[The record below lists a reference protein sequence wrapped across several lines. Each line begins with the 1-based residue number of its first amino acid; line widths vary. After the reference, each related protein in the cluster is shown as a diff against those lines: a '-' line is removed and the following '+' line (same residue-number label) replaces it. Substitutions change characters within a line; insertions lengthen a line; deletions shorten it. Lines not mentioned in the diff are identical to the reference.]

1 MIKKYHLLAILLM
14 LTVALTM
21 SFAAMPAYAADG
33 TAIKTADDLKAMEN
47 NPSGSY
53 YLAND
58 IEVPANLSLFT
69 DSRTPFT
76 GTLDGNGHSI
86 KGYSYTAASD
96 DLMHAALFCRTKNA
110 SFKNLNMT
118 DVHISVKS
126 GGNFAA
132 LAAYGQGTTFENITV
147 SGKLSAS
154 GMINTLGAI
163 VGSLNDGSI
172 TNCTNKAD
180 ITVTGAAGAAAAGVA
195 GTASANTTVKNCTN
209 SGAISIRGPI
219 DGGRS
224 YRAAGV
230 TNAAGKVIS
239 CKNTGA
245 VSVTTNGS
253 AEGVASLSAAGV
265 VGTCSKQLSSSSNT
279 GKITMNS
286 TVEVSRSI
294 LMGGVAANAENA
306 KITKSWNKG
315 AVTFSGVAEYGA
327 VVGGLGAIT
336 SNVSQSWN
344 KGAVSAKAS
353 KNELDVVAGG
363 LAGTAVDMR
372 NSYNTGSVT
381 LSGGGYAGGLA
392 GNAGV
397 FDHRIT
403 SNYSTGT
410 VKASNGAKKGLL
422 IGIYSAGD
430 DKASNKIYNNY
441 YTKSGKAYGFGSV
454 AKKSWAAK
462 AQKVASIKAASC
474 PKLSSKYWTYSSKYG
489 RMILKNNKE
498 K

>member
-1 MIKKYHLLAILLM
+1 M
-14 LTVALTM
+14 
-21 SFAAMPAYAADG
+21 
-33 TAIKTADDLKAMEN
+33 
-47 NPSGSY
+47 
-53 YLAND
+53 
-58 IEVPANLSLFT
+58 
-69 DSRTPFT
+69 
-76 GTLDGNGHSI
+76 
-86 KGYSYTAASD
+86 
-96 DLMHAALFCRTKNA
+96 
-110 SFKNLNMT
+110 
-118 DVHISVKS
+118 
-126 GGNFAA
+126 
-132 LAAYGQGTTFENITV
+132 
-147 SGKLSAS
+147 
-154 GMINTLGAI
+154 
-163 VGSLNDGSI
+163 
-172 TNCTNKAD
+172 
-180 ITVTGAAGAAAAGVA
+180 
-195 GTASANTTVKNCTN
+195 
-209 SGAISIRGPI
+209 
-219 DGGRS
+219 
-224 YRAAGV
+224 

-245 VSVTTNGS
+245 VSVTTSGS
-253 AEGVASLSAAGV
+253 AEGAVSLSAAGV
-265 VGTCSKQLSSSSNT
+265 VGTSSKQITSCTNT
-279 GKITMNS
+279 GKITMKS

-294 LMGGVAANAENA
+294 LMGGVTANAENA

-353 KNELDVVAGG
+353 KNELDVVTGG

-381 LSGGGYAGGLA
+381 LSGGGYVGGLA
-392 GNAGV
+392 GNAGG

-410 VKASNGAKKGLL
+410 VKASNGAKKGQL
-422 IGIYSAGD
+422 IGIYSEGD

-462 AQKVASIKAASC
+462 SQKVASIKAGNC

>member
-1 MIKKYHLLAILLM
+1 MRKSRILTLFLVLA
-14 LTVALTM
+14 VVFTM
-21 SFAAMPAYAADG
+21 SFAAVPAYAASG
-33 TAIKTADDLKAMEN
+33 TAITSADDLKAMEN

-110 SFKNLNMT
+110 SFKDLNMT

-154 GMINTLGAI
+154 GIVNSLGGI
-163 VGSLNDGSI
+163 VGSLDDGSI

-195 GTASANTTVKNCTN
+195 GTASATTVKNCTN
-209 SGAISIRGPI
+209 SGAISISGPI

-245 VSVTTNGS
+245 VSVTTRGS
-253 AEGVASLSAAGV
+253 VEGAVSLSAAGV
-265 VGTCSKQLSSSSNT
+265 VGTSTEQITSCANT
-279 GKITMNS
+279 GKITMKS

-315 AVTFSGVAEYGA
+315 AVTFNGVAEYGA

-336 SNVSQSWN
+336 SNISQSWN

-353 KNELDVVAGG
+353 KNELDVVTGG

-381 LSGGGYAGGLA
+381 LSGGGYVGGLA
-392 GNAGV
+392 GNAGG

-403 SNYSTGT
+403 NNYSTGT
-410 VKASNGAKKGLL
+410 VKGSKGATKGQL
-422 IGIYSAGD
+422 IGIYSEGD
-430 DKASNKIYNNY
+430 DKANNKIYNNY

-462 AQKVASIKAASC
+462 SQKVASIKAGNC

>member
-1 MIKKYHLLAILLM
+1 MRKSRI
-14 LTVALTM
+14 LTVFLALAVVFTM
-21 SFAAMPAYAADG
+21 SFAAVPAYAASG
-33 TAIKTADDLKAMEN
+33 IAITSVDDLKAMEN
-47 NPSGSY
+47 NPGGSY

-76 GTLDGNGHSI
+76 GTFDGNGHAI
-86 KGYSYTAASD
+86 KNYTYSTTTE
-96 DLMHAALFCRTKNA
+96 DLMHAGLFCRTKNA
-110 SFKNLNMT
+110 SFKNLTMT
-118 DVHISVKS
+118 NVNISVKS

-132 LAAYGQGTTFENITV
+132 LAAYGQGTTFENITL

-154 GMINTLGAI
+154 GIVNSLGGI
-163 VGSLNDGSI
+163 VGSLSGGSL
-172 TNCTNKAD
+172 TKCTNKAD
-180 ITVTGAAGAAAAGVA
+180 VTITGAADAAAAGVA
-195 GTASANTTVKNCTN
+195 GTASANTTVKNCSN
-209 SGAISIRGPI
+209 SGAISISGPI

-224 YRAAGV
+224 YRAAGISNV
-230 TNAAGKVIS
+230 AGTVIS
-239 CKNTGA
+239 CT
-245 VSVTTNGS
+245 
-253 AEGVASLSAAGV
+253 
-265 VGTCSKQLSSSSNT
+265 NT

-294 LMGGVAANAENA
+294 LMGGIAANAENA

-315 AVTFSGVAEYGA
+315 AVTFNGVAEYGA
-327 VVGGLGAIT
+327 VVGGLGVIT
-336 SNVSQSWN
+336 SNISQSWN

-381 LSGGGYAGGLA
+381 LSGGGYVGGLA
-392 GNAGV
+392 GNAGL

-403 SNYSTGT
+403 NNYSTGT
-410 VKASNGAKKGLL
+410 VKASNGAKKGQL

-462 AQKVASIKAASC
+462 SQKVASIKAGNC

>member
-1 MIKKYHLLAILLM
+1 MRKSRI
-14 LTVALTM
+14 LTVFLALAVVFTM
-21 SFAAMPAYAADG
+21 SFATVPAYAASG
-33 TAIKTADDLKAMEN
+33 TAITSADDLKAMEN

-154 GMINTLGAI
+154 GIVNSLGAI

-180 ITVTGAAGAAAAGVA
+180 ITVTGAAGAAVAGVA
-195 GTASANTTVKNCTN
+195 GTASAATVKNCTN
-209 SGAISIRGPI
+209 SGAISISGPI

-230 TNAAGKVIS
+230 TNIAGKVIS

-245 VSVTTNGS
+245 VSVTTSGS
-253 AEGVASLSAAGV
+253 AEGAVSLSAAGV
-265 VGTCSKQLSSSSNT
+265 VGTSSKQITSCTNT
-279 GKITMNS
+279 GKITMKS

-381 LSGGGYAGGLA
+381 LSGGGYVGGLA
-392 GNAGV
+392 GNAGG

-403 SNYSTGT
+403 NNYSTGT
-410 VKASNGAKKGLL
+410 VKGSKGATKGQL
-422 IGIYSAGD
+422 IGIYSEGD
-430 DKASNKIYNNY
+430 DKANNKIYNNY

-462 AQKVASIKAASC
+462 SQKVASIKAGNC

-489 RMILKNNKE
+489 RMVLKNNKE

>member
-1 MIKKYHLLAILLM
+1 MRKSRILTLFLALA
-14 LTVALTM
+14 VVFTM
-21 SFAAMPAYAADG
+21 SFAAVPAYAASG
-33 TAIKTADDLKAMEN
+33 TAITSADDLKAMEN

-154 GMINTLGAI
+154 GIVNSLGGI
-163 VGSLNDGSI
+163 VGSLDDGSI

-195 GTASANTTVKNCTN
+195 GTASAATVKNCTN
-209 SGAISIRGPI
+209 SGAISISGPI

-230 TNAAGKVIS
+230 TNTAGKVIS

-245 VSVTTNGS
+245 VSVTTRGS
-253 AEGVASLSAAGV
+253 VEGAVSLSAAGV
-265 VGTCSKQLSSSSNT
+265 VGTSTEQITSCANT
-279 GKITMNS
+279 GKITMKS

-315 AVTFSGVAEYGA
+315 AVTFNGVAEYGA
-327 VVGGLGAIT
+327 VVGGLSAIT

-353 KNELDVVAGG
+353 KNELDVVTGG

-381 LSGGGYAGGLA
+381 LSGGGYVGGLA
-392 GNAGV
+392 GNAGG

-403 SNYSTGT
+403 NNYSTGT
-410 VKASNGAKKGLL
+410 VKGSKGATKGQL
-422 IGIYSAGD
+422 IGIYSEGD

-462 AQKVASIKAASC
+462 SQKVASIKAGNC

>member
-1 MIKKYHLLAILLM
+1 MRKSRILTLFLALA
-14 LTVALTM
+14 VVFTM
-21 SFAAMPAYAADG
+21 SFAAVPAYAVSG
-33 TAIKTADDLKAMEN
+33 TAITSADDLKAMES

-154 GMINTLGAI
+154 GIINTLGAI

-195 GTASANTTVKNCTN
+195 GTASAATVKNCTN
-209 SGAISIRGPI
+209 SGAISISGPI

-230 TNAAGKVIS
+230 TNIAGKVIS

-245 VSVTTNGS
+245 VSVTTSGS
-253 AEGVASLSAAGV
+253 AEGAVSLSAAGV
-265 VGTCSKQLSSSSNT
+265 VGTSSKQITSCTNT
-279 GKITMNS
+279 GKITMKS

-315 AVTFSGVAEYGA
+315 AVTFNGVAEYGA

-336 SNVSQSWN
+336 SNISQSWN

-372 NSYNTGSVT
+372 NSYNTDSVT
-381 LSGGGYAGGLA
+381 LSGGGYVGGLA
-392 GNAGV
+392 GNAGL

-403 SNYSTGT
+403 NNYSTGT
-410 VKASNGAKKGLL
+410 VKASNGAKKGQL

-462 AQKVASIKAASC
+462 SQKVASIKAGNC

>member
-1 MIKKYHLLAILLM
+1 MK
-14 LTVALTM
+14 
-21 SFAAMPAYAADG
+21 
-33 TAIKTADDLKAMEN
+33 
-47 NPSGSY
+47 
-53 YLAND
+53 
-58 IEVPANLSLFT
+58 
-69 DSRTPFT
+69 
-76 GTLDGNGHSI
+76 
-86 KGYSYTAASD
+86 
-96 DLMHAALFCRTKNA
+96 
-110 SFKNLNMT
+110 
-118 DVHISVKS
+118 
-126 GGNFAA
+126 
-132 LAAYGQGTTFENITV
+132 
-147 SGKLSAS
+147 
-154 GMINTLGAI
+154 
-163 VGSLNDGSI
+163 
-172 TNCTNKAD
+172 
-180 ITVTGAAGAAAAGVA
+180 
-195 GTASANTTVKNCTN
+195 
-209 SGAISIRGPI
+209 
-219 DGGRS
+219 
-224 YRAAGV
+224 
-230 TNAAGKVIS
+230 
-239 CKNTGA
+239 
-245 VSVTTNGS
+245 
-253 AEGVASLSAAGV
+253 
-265 VGTCSKQLSSSSNT
+265 
-279 GKITMNS
+279 S

-353 KNELDVVAGG
+353 KNELDVVTGG

-381 LSGGGYAGGLA
+381 LSGGGYVGGLA
-392 GNAGV
+392 GNAGG

-403 SNYSTGT
+403 NNYSTGT
-410 VKASNGAKKGLL
+410 VKGSKGATKGQL
-422 IGIYSAGD
+422 IGIYSEGD

-462 AQKVASIKAASC
+462 AQKVASIKAGNC

>member
-1 MIKKYHLLAILLM
+1 
-14 LTVALTM
+14 
-21 SFAAMPAYAADG
+21 
-33 TAIKTADDLKAMEN
+33 
-47 NPSGSY
+47 
-53 YLAND
+53 
-58 IEVPANLSLFT
+58 
-69 DSRTPFT
+69 
-76 GTLDGNGHSI
+76 
-86 KGYSYTAASD
+86 
-96 DLMHAALFCRTKNA
+96 MHAGLFCRTKNA
-110 SFKNLNMT
+110 SFKNLTMT
-118 DVHISVKS
+118 NVNISVKS

-154 GMINTLGAI
+154 GIVNSLGGI
-163 VGSLNDGSI
+163 VGSLNGGSL
-172 TNCTNKAD
+172 TKCTNKAD
-180 ITVTGAAGAAAAGVA
+180 VTITDAADAAAAGVA
-195 GTASANTTVKNCTN
+195 GAASANTTVKNCTN
-209 SGAISIRGPI
+209 SGAISISGPI
-219 DGGRS
+219 DWGRS

-230 TNAAGKVIS
+230 TNVAGNLIS

-245 VSVTTNGS
+245 VSVTTRGS
-253 AEGVASLSAAGV
+253 VEGAVSLSAAGV
-265 VGTCSKQLSSSSNT
+265 VGTSTEQITSCANT
-279 GKITMNS
+279 GKITMKS

-315 AVTFSGVAEYGA
+315 AVTFNGVAEYGA
-327 VVGGLGAIT
+327 VVGGLSAIT

-353 KNELDVVAGG
+353 KNELDVVTGG

-381 LSGGGYAGGLA
+381 LSGGGYVGGLA
-392 GNAGV
+392 GNAGG

-403 SNYSTGT
+403 NNYSTGT
-410 VKASNGAKKGLL
+410 VKGSKGATKGQL
-422 IGIYSAGD
+422 IGIYSEGD

-462 AQKVASIKAASC
+462 SQKVASIKAGNC

>member
-1 MIKKYHLLAILLM
+1 MRKNRI
-14 LTVALTM
+14 LTVFLTIAVIFTM
-21 SFAAMPAYAADG
+21 SFAALPAYAASG
-33 TAIKTADDLKAMEN
+33 TAITNADDLKAMEN

-58 IEVPANLSLFT
+58 IEVPANLSLFA
-69 DSRTPFT
+69 DYDRPFT

-154 GMINTLGAI
+154 GIINTLGAI

-195 GTASANTTVKNCTN
+195 GTASAATVKNCTN
-209 SGAISIRGPI
+209 SGAISISGPI

-230 TNAAGKVIS
+230 TNTAGKVIS

-245 VSVTTNGS
+245 VSVTTSGS
-253 AEGVASLSAAGV
+253 AEGAVSLSAAGV
-265 VGTCSKQLSSSSNT
+265 VGTSSKQITSCTNT
-279 GKITMNS
+279 GKITMKS

-315 AVTFSGVAEYGA
+315 AVTFNGVAEYGA

-336 SNVSQSWN
+336 SNISQSWN

-381 LSGGGYAGGLA
+381 LSGGGYVGGLA
-392 GNAGV
+392 GNAGL

-403 SNYSTGT
+403 NNYSTGT
-410 VKASNGAKKGLL
+410 VKASNGAKKGQL

-430 DKASNKIYNNY
+430 DEASNKIYNND

-462 AQKVASIKAASC
+462 SQKVASIKAGNC

>member
-1 MIKKYHLLAILLM
+1 MRKSRILTLFLALA
-14 LTVALTM
+14 VVFTM
-21 SFAAMPAYAADG
+21 SFAAVPAYAVSG
-33 TAIKTADDLKAMEN
+33 TAITSADDLKAMES

-118 DVHISVKS
+118 DVHIFVKS

-154 GMINTLGAI
+154 GIINTLGAI

-195 GTASANTTVKNCTN
+195 GTASAATVKNCTN
-209 SGAISIRGPI
+209 SGAISISGPI

-230 TNAAGKVIS
+230 TNTAGKVIS

-245 VSVTTNGS
+245 VSVTTSGS
-253 AEGVASLSAAGV
+253 AEGAVSLSAAGV
-265 VGTCSKQLSSSSNT
+265 VGTSSKQITSCTNT
-279 GKITMNS
+279 GKITMKS

-315 AVTFSGVAEYGA
+315 AVTFNGVAEYGA

-381 LSGGGYAGGLA
+381 LSGGGYVGGLA
-392 GNAGV
+392 GNAGG

-403 SNYSTGT
+403 NNYSTGT
-410 VKASNGAKKGLL
+410 VKGSKGATKGQL
-422 IGIYSAGD
+422 IGIYSEGD
-430 DKASNKIYNNY
+430 DKANNKIYNNY

-462 AQKVASIKAASC
+462 SQKVASIKAGNC

>member
-1 MIKKYHLLAILLM
+1 MRKNRI
-14 LTVALTM
+14 LTVFLTIAVIFTM
-21 SFAAMPAYAADG
+21 SFAALPAYAASG
-33 TAIKTADDLKAMEN
+33 TAITSVDDLKAVEN
-47 NPSGSY
+47 NPGGSY

-58 IEVPANLSLFT
+58 IEVPEGLSLFT

-76 GTLDGNGHSI
+76 GTFDGNGYAI
-86 KGYSYTAASD
+86 KNYTYSTTTE
-96 DLMHAALFCRTKNA
+96 DLMHAGLFCRTKNA
-110 SFKNLNMT
+110 SFKNLSMT
-118 DVHISVKS
+118 NVNISVKS

-154 GMINTLGAI
+154 GIVNSLGGI
-163 VGSLNDGSI
+163 VGSLNGGSL
-172 TNCTNKAD
+172 TKCTNKAD
-180 ITVTGAAGAAAAGVA
+180 VTITDAAGATAAGVA
-195 GTASANTTVKNCTN
+195 GAASGNTTVKNCTN
-209 SGAISIRGPI
+209 SGAISISDPI

-230 TNAAGKVIS
+230 TNVAGNLIS

-245 VSVTTNGS
+245 VSVTTRGS
-253 AEGVASLSAAGV
+253 VEGAVSLSAAGV
-265 VGTCSKQLSSSSNT
+265 VGTSTEQITSCANT
-279 GKITMNS
+279 GKITMKS

-315 AVTFSGVAEYGA
+315 AVTFNGVAEYGA
-327 VVGGLGAIT
+327 VVGGLSAIT

-353 KNELDVVAGG
+353 KNELDVVTGG

-372 NSYNTGSVT
+372 NSYNTGAVT
-381 LSGGGYAGGLA
+381 LSGGGYVGGLA
-392 GNAGV
+392 GNAGG

-410 VKASNGAKKGLL
+410 VKASNGAKKGQL
-422 IGIYSAGD
+422 IGIYSEGD

-462 AQKVASIKAASC
+462 SQKVASIKAGNC

>member
-1 MIKKYHLLAILLM
+1 MRKSRI
-14 LTVALTM
+14 LTVFLALTVIFTM
-21 SFAAMPAYAADG
+21 SFAAIPVYAASG
-33 TAIKTADDLKAMEN
+33 TAITSADDLKAMEN

-69 DSRTPFT
+69 DSRNPFT
-76 GTLDGNGHSI
+76 GTFDGNGHMI
-86 KGYSYTAASD
+86 KNYTYSTAKE
-96 DLMHAALFCRTKNA
+96 DLMHAGLFCRTKNA
-110 SFKNLNMT
+110 TFKNLTMT
-118 DVHISVKS
+118 NVNIFVKS

-132 LAAYGQGTTFENITV
+132 LAAYGQGTVFENITV
-147 SGKLSAS
+147 SGKVSAS
-154 GMINTLGAI
+154 GAINSLGGI
-163 VGSLNDGSI
+163 VGSLNGGSI
-172 TNCTNKAD
+172 TKCTNKAD
-180 ITVTGAAGAAAAGVA
+180 VTVTGSISAAAAGIA
-195 GTASANTTVKNCTN
+195 GKASAILKNCSN
-209 SGAISIRGPI
+209 SGKVSISGPI
-219 DGGRS
+219 GGGRDFH
-224 YRAAGV
+224 AAGV
-230 TNAAGKVIS
+230 TNVAGTVIS
-239 CKNTGA
+239 CKNTGD
-245 VSVTTNGS
+245 VSVKTGGS
-253 AEGVASLSAAGV
+253 TETAANLSAAGV
-265 VGTCSKQLSSSSNT
+265 VGTSNKQIASCTNT
-279 GKITMNS
+279 GRITMNS
-286 TVEVSRSI
+286 TVDVSRSI

-315 AVTFSGVAEYGA
+315 AVTFNGVAEYGA
-327 VVGGLGAIT
+327 VVGGLSAIT

-353 KNELDVVAGG
+353 KNELDVVTGG

-381 LSGGGYAGGLA
+381 LSGGGYVGGLA
-392 GNAGV
+392 GNAGG

-403 SNYSTGT
+403 NNYSTGT
-410 VKASNGAKKGLL
+410 VKGSKGATKGQL
-422 IGIYSAGD
+422 IGIYSEGD

-462 AQKVASIKAASC
+462 SQKVASITAKSC
-474 PKLSSKYWTYSSKYG
+474 PKLSSKYWTYSSKYK

>member
-1 MIKKYHLLAILLM
+1 MRKSRI
-14 LTVALTM
+14 LTVFLALAVVFTM
-21 SFAAMPAYAADG
+21 SFATVPAYAASG
-33 TAIKTADDLKAMEN
+33 TAITSADDLKAMEN

-76 GTLDGNGHSI
+76 GTLDGNGHTI
-86 KGYSYTAASD
+86 KGYTYTAASD

-110 SFKNLNMT
+110 SFKNLNLT

-154 GMINTLGAI
+154 GIINTLGAI

-195 GTASANTTVKNCTN
+195 GTAANTTVKNCTN
-209 SGAISIRGPI
+209 SGAISISGPI

-245 VSVTTNGS
+245 VSVTTRGS
-253 AEGVASLSAAGV
+253 VEGAVSLSAAGV
-265 VGTCSKQLSSSSNT
+265 VGTSSKQITSCTNT
-279 GKITMNS
+279 GKITMKS

-315 AVTFSGVAEYGA
+315 AVTFNGVAEYGA
-327 VVGGLGAIT
+327 VVGGLSAIT

-353 KNELDVVAGG
+353 KNELDVVTDG

-381 LSGGGYAGGLA
+381 LSGGGYVGGLA
-392 GNAGV
+392 GNAGG

-403 SNYSTGT
+403 NNYSTGT
-410 VKASNGAKKGLL
+410 VKGSKGATKGQL
-422 IGIYSAGD
+422 IGIYSEGD

-454 AKKSWAAK
+454 AKKSWSAK
-462 AQKVASIKAASC
+462 ASKVSSIKVANC

-489 RMILKNNKE
+489 RLILKNNKE

>member
-1 MIKKYHLLAILLM
+1 MRKSRILTLFLALA
-14 LTVALTM
+14 VVFTM
-21 SFAAMPAYAADG
+21 SFAAVPAYAVSG
-33 TAIKTADDLKAMEN
+33 TAITSADDLKAMES

-118 DVHISVKS
+118 DVRISVKS

-154 GMINTLGAI
+154 GIINTLGAI

-195 GTASANTTVKNCTN
+195 GTASAATVKNCTN
-209 SGAISIRGPI
+209 SGAISISGPI

-230 TNAAGKVIS
+230 TNTAGKVIS

-245 VSVTTNGS
+245 VSVTTSGS
-253 AEGVASLSAAGV
+253 AEGAVSLSAAGV
-265 VGTCSKQLSSSSNT
+265 VGTSSKQITSCTNT
-279 GKITMNS
+279 GKITMKS

-315 AVTFSGVAEYGA
+315 AVTFNGVAEYGA

-381 LSGGGYAGGLA
+381 LSGGGYVGGLA
-392 GNAGV
+392 GNAGG

-403 SNYSTGT
+403 NNYSTGT
-410 VKASNGAKKGLL
+410 VKGSKGATKGQL
-422 IGIYSAGD
+422 IGIYSEGD
-430 DKASNKIYNNY
+430 DKANNKIYNNY

-462 AQKVASIKAASC
+462 SQKVASIKAGNC

>member
-1 MIKKYHLLAILLM
+1 M
-14 LTVALTM
+14 
-21 SFAAMPAYAADG
+21 
-33 TAIKTADDLKAMEN
+33 
-47 NPSGSY
+47 
-53 YLAND
+53 
-58 IEVPANLSLFT
+58 
-69 DSRTPFT
+69 
-76 GTLDGNGHSI
+76 
-86 KGYSYTAASD
+86 
-96 DLMHAALFCRTKNA
+96 
-110 SFKNLNMT
+110 
-118 DVHISVKS
+118 
-126 GGNFAA
+126 
-132 LAAYGQGTTFENITV
+132 
-147 SGKLSAS
+147 SGKVSAS
-154 GMINTLGAI
+154 GAINSLGGI
-163 VGSLNDGSI
+163 VGSLNGGSI
-172 TNCTNKAD
+172 TKCTNNAD
-180 ITVTGAAGAAAAGVA
+180 VTVTGAISATAAGVA
-195 GTASANTTVKNCTN
+195 GRTSANSTLKNCSN
-209 SGAISIRGPI
+209 SGKVSISGPI
-219 DGGRS
+219 GGGRDF
-224 YRAAGV
+224 RAAGV
-230 TNAAGKVIS
+230 TNVAGTVIS
-239 CKNTGA
+239 CKNTGN
-245 VSVTTNGS
+245 VSVKTSGS
-253 AEGVASLSAAGV
+253 MEGVVSLSAAGV
-265 VGTCSKQLSSSSNT
+265 VGTSSKQITSCTNT

-315 AVTFSGVAEYGA
+315 AVTFNGVAEYGA

-336 SNVSQSWN
+336 SNISQSWN

-381 LSGGGYAGGLA
+381 LSGGGYVGGLA

-403 SNYSTGT
+403 NNYSTGT
-410 VKASNGAKKGLL
+410 VKASNGAKKGQL

-430 DKASNKIYNNY
+430 DKASNKIYSNY

-462 AQKVASIKAASC
+462 SQKVASITAKSC
-474 PKLSSKYWTYSSKYG
+474 PKLSSKYWTYSSKYK

>member
-1 MIKKYHLLAILLM
+1 MRKSRI
-14 LTVALTM
+14 LTVFLALAVVFTM
-21 SFAAMPAYAADG
+21 SFAAVPAYAASG
-33 TAIKTADDLKAMEN
+33 TAITSVDDLKAMEN
-47 NPSGSY
+47 NPGGSY

-58 IEVPANLSLFT
+58 IEVPEGLSLFT

-76 GTLDGNGHSI
+76 GTFDGNGHTI
-86 KGYSYTAASD
+86 KNYTYSTTTE
-96 DLMHAALFCRTKNA
+96 DLMHAGLFCRTKNA
-110 SFKNLNMT
+110 SFKNLTMT
-118 DVHISVKS
+118 NVNISVKS

-154 GMINTLGAI
+154 GIVNSLGGI
-163 VGSLNDGSI
+163 VGSLSGGSL
-172 TNCTNKAD
+172 TKCTNKAD
-180 ITVTGAAGAAAAGVA
+180 VTITGAADAAAAGVA
-195 GTASANTTVKNCTN
+195 GTASANTTVKNCSN
-209 SGAISIRGPI
+209 SGAISISGPI

-224 YRAAGV
+224 YRAAGISNV
-230 TNAAGKVIS
+230 AGTVIS
-239 CKNTGA
+239 CKNTGN
-245 VSVTTNGS
+245 VSVKTSGS
-253 AEGVASLSAAGV
+253 MEGVVSLSAAGV
-265 VGTCSKQLSSSSNT
+265 VGTSSKQITSCTNT

-294 LMGGVAANAENA
+294 LMGGIAANAENA

-315 AVTFSGVAEYGA
+315 AVTFNGVAEYGA

-336 SNVSQSWN
+336 SNISQSWN

-381 LSGGGYAGGLA
+381 LSGGGYVGGLA
-392 GNAGV
+392 GNAGL

-403 SNYSTGT
+403 NNYSTGT
-410 VKASNGAKKGLL
+410 VKASNGAKKGQL

-462 AQKVASIKAASC
+462 SQKVASIKAGNC

>member
-1 MIKKYHLLAILLM
+1 MRKSRILTLFLALA
-14 LTVALTM
+14 VVFTM
-21 SFAAMPAYAADG
+21 SFAAVPAYAVSG
-33 TAIKTADDLKAMEN
+33 TAITSADDLKAMEN

-154 GMINTLGAI
+154 GIINTLGAI

-195 GTASANTTVKNCTN
+195 GTASAATVKNCTN
-209 SGAISIRGPI
+209 SGAISISGPI

-230 TNAAGKVIS
+230 TNIAGKVIS

-245 VSVTTNGS
+245 VSVTTSGS
-253 AEGVASLSAAGV
+253 AEGTVSLSAAGV
-265 VGTCSKQLSSSSNT
+265 VGTSSKQITSCTNT
-279 GKITMNS
+279 GKITMKS

-315 AVTFSGVAEYGA
+315 AVTFNGVAEYGA

-336 SNVSQSWN
+336 SNISQSWN

-381 LSGGGYAGGLA
+381 LSGGGYVGGLA
-392 GNAGV
+392 GNAGG

-403 SNYSTGT
+403 NNYSTGT
-410 VKASNGAKKGLL
+410 VKGSKGATKGQL
-422 IGIYSAGD
+422 IGIYSEGD
-430 DKASNKIYNNY
+430 DKANNKIYNNY

-462 AQKVASIKAASC
+462 SQKVASIKAGNC

>member
-1 MIKKYHLLAILLM
+1 MRKSRILTLFLALA
-14 LTVALTM
+14 VVFTM
-21 SFAAMPAYAADG
+21 SFAAVPAYAVSG
-33 TAIKTADDLKAMEN
+33 TAITSADDLKAMES

-154 GMINTLGAI
+154 GIINTLGAI

-195 GTASANTTVKNCTN
+195 GTASAATVKNCTN
-209 SGAISIRGPI
+209 SGAISISGPI

-230 TNAAGKVIS
+230 TNIAGKVIS

-245 VSVTTNGS
+245 VSVTTSGS
-253 AEGVASLSAAGV
+253 AEGAVSLSAAGV
-265 VGTCSKQLSSSSNT
+265 VGTSSKQITSCTNT
-279 GKITMNS
+279 GKITMKS

-315 AVTFSGVAEYGA
+315 AVTFNGVAEYGA

-336 SNVSQSWN
+336 SNISQSWN

-381 LSGGGYAGGLA
+381 LSGGGYVGGLA
-392 GNAGV
+392 GNAGG

-403 SNYSTGT
+403 NNYSTGT
-410 VKASNGAKKGLL
+410 VKGSKGATKGQL
-422 IGIYSAGD
+422 IGIYSEGD
-430 DKASNKIYNNY
+430 DKANNKIYNNY

-454 AKKSWAAK
+454 EKKSWAAK
-462 AQKVASIKAASC
+462 SQKVASIKAGNC

>member
-1 MIKKYHLLAILLM
+1 MRKSRILTLFLALA
-14 LTVALTM
+14 VVFTM
-21 SFAAMPAYAADG
+21 SFAAVPAYAASG
-33 TAIKTADDLKAMEN
+33 TAITSADDLKAMEN

-110 SFKNLNMT
+110 SFKDLNMT

-154 GMINTLGAI
+154 GIVNSLGGI
-163 VGSLNDGSI
+163 VGSLDDGSI

-195 GTASANTTVKNCTN
+195 GTASATTVKNCTN
-209 SGAISIRGPI
+209 SGAISISGPI

-245 VSVTTNGS
+245 VSVTTRGS
-253 AEGVASLSAAGV
+253 VEGAVSLSAAGV
-265 VGTCSKQLSSSSNT
+265 VGTSTEQITSCANT
-279 GKITMNS
+279 GKITMKS

-315 AVTFSGVAEYGA
+315 AVTFNGVAEYGA

-336 SNVSQSWN
+336 SNISQSWN

-353 KNELDVVAGG
+353 KNELDVVTGG

-381 LSGGGYAGGLA
+381 LSGGGYVGGLA
-392 GNAGV
+392 GNAGG

-403 SNYSTGT
+403 NNYSTGT
-410 VKASNGAKKGLL
+410 VKGSKGATKGQL
-422 IGIYSAGD
+422 IGIYSEGD

-462 AQKVASIKAASC
+462 SQKVASIKAGNC

>member
-1 MIKKYHLLAILLM
+1 MRKSRI
-14 LTVALTM
+14 LTVFLALAVVFTM
-21 SFAAMPAYAADG
+21 SFATVPAYAASG
-33 TAIKTADDLKAMEN
+33 TAITSADDLRAMEN

-58 IEVPANLSLFT
+58 IEVPANLALFT

-76 GTLDGNGHSI
+76 GTFDGNGHAI
-86 KGYSYTAASD
+86 KNYTYSTTTE

-154 GMINTLGAI
+154 GIINTLGAI

-195 GTASANTTVKNCTN
+195 GAASAATVKNCTN
-209 SGAISIRGPI
+209 SGAISISGPI

-230 TNAAGKVIS
+230 TNIAGKVIS

-245 VSVTTNGS
+245 VSVTTSGS
-253 AEGVASLSAAGV
+253 AEGAVSLSAAGV
-265 VGTCSKQLSSSSNT
+265 VGPSTEQITSCANT
-279 GKITMNS
+279 GKITMKS

-315 AVTFSGVAEYGA
+315 AVTFNGVAEYGA
-327 VVGGLGAIT
+327 VVGGLSAIT

-353 KNELDVVAGG
+353 KNELDVVTGG

-381 LSGGGYAGGLA
+381 LSGGGYVGGLA
-392 GNAGV
+392 GNAGG

-403 SNYSTGT
+403 NNYSTGT
-410 VKASNGAKKGLL
+410 VKGSKGATKGQL
-422 IGIYSAGD
+422 IGIYSEGD

-462 AQKVASIKAASC
+462 SQKVASIKAGNC

>member
-1 MIKKYHLLAILLM
+1 MRKNRIQTVF
-14 LTVALTM
+14 LTIAVIFTM
-21 SFAAMPAYAADG
+21 SFAALPAYAASG
-33 TAIKTADDLKAMEN
+33 TAITNADDLKAMEN

-58 IEVPANLSLFT
+58 IEVPEGLSLFT

-76 GTLDGNGHSI
+76 GTFDGNGYAI
-86 KGYSYTAASD
+86 KNYTYSTTTE
-96 DLMHAALFCRTKNA
+96 DLMHAGLFCRTKNA
-110 SFKNLNMT
+110 SFKNLTMT
-118 DVHISVKS
+118 NVNISVKS

-154 GMINTLGAI
+154 GIVNSLGGI
-163 VGSLNDGSI
+163 VGSLNGGSL
-172 TNCTNKAD
+172 TKCTNKAD
-180 ITVTGAAGAAAAGVA
+180 VTITDAAAATAAGVA
-195 GTASANTTVKNCTN
+195 GAASGNTTVKNCTN
-209 SGAISIRGPI
+209 SGAISISGPI
-219 DGGRS
+219 DWGRS

-230 TNAAGKVIS
+230 TNVAGNLIS

-245 VSVTTNGS
+245 VSVTTRGS
-253 AEGVASLSAAGV
+253 VEGTVSLSAAGV
-265 VGTCSKQLSSSSNT
+265 VGTSTEQITSCANT
-279 GKITMNS
+279 GKITMKS

-315 AVTFSGVAEYGA
+315 AVTFNGVAEYGA
-327 VVGGLGAIT
+327 VVGGLSAIT

-353 KNELDVVAGG
+353 KNELDVVTGG

-381 LSGGGYAGGLA
+381 LSGGGYVGGLA
-392 GNAGV
+392 GNAGG

-403 SNYSTGT
+403 NNYSTGT
-410 VKASNGAKKGLL
+410 VKGSKGATKGQL
-422 IGIYSAGD
+422 IGIYSEGD

-462 AQKVASIKAASC
+462 SQKVASIKAGNC

>member
-1 MIKKYHLLAILLM
+1 MRKNRIRTVF
-14 LTVALTM
+14 LTIAVIFTM
-21 SFAAMPAYAADG
+21 SFAALPAYAASG
-33 TAIKTADDLKAMEN
+33 TAITNADDLKAMEN

-69 DSRTPFT
+69 DSRNPFT
-76 GTLDGNGHSI
+76 GTFDGNGHMI
-86 KGYSYTAASD
+86 KNYTYSTAKE
-96 DLMHAALFCRTKNA
+96 DLMHAGLFGRTKNA
-110 SFKNLNMT
+110 TFKNLTMT
-118 DVHISVKS
+118 NVNIFVKS

-132 LAAYGQGTTFENITV
+132 LAAYGQGTVFENITV
-147 SGKLSAS
+147 SGKVSAS
-154 GMINTLGAI
+154 GAINSLGGI
-163 VGSLNDGSI
+163 VGSLNGGSI
-172 TNCTNKAD
+172 TKCTNKANV
-180 ITVTGAAGAAAAGVA
+180 TVTGSISAAAAGIA
-195 GTASANTTVKNCTN
+195 GKASANSILKNCSN
-209 SGAISIRGPI
+209 SGKVSISGPI
-219 DGGRS
+219 EGGRDF
-224 YRAAGV
+224 RAAGV
-230 TNAAGKVIS
+230 TNVAGTVIS
-239 CKNTGA
+239 CKNTGD
-245 VSVTTNGS
+245 VSVKTGGS
-253 AEGVASLSAAGV
+253 TETAANLSAAGV
-265 VGTCSKQLSSSSNT
+265 VGTSNKQIASCTNT
-279 GKITMNS
+279 GRITMNS
-286 TVEVSRSI
+286 TVDVSRSI

-315 AVTFSGVAEYGA
+315 AVTFNGVAEYGA

-336 SNVSQSWN
+336 SNISQSWN

-381 LSGGGYAGGLA
+381 LSGGGYVGGLA

-403 SNYSTGT
+403 NNYSTGT
-410 VKASNGAKKGLL
+410 VKASNGAKKGQL

-462 AQKVASIKAASC
+462 SQKVASITAKSC
-474 PKLSSKYWTYSSKYG
+474 PKLSSKYWTYSSKYK

>member
-1 MIKKYHLLAILLM
+1 MRKSRILTLFLALA
-14 LTVALTM
+14 VVFTM
-21 SFAAMPAYAADG
+21 SFAAVPAYAVSG
-33 TAIKTADDLKAMEN
+33 TAITSADDLKAMEN

-154 GMINTLGAI
+154 GIINTLGAI

-195 GTASANTTVKNCTN
+195 GTASAATVKNCTN
-209 SGAISIRGPI
+209 SGAISISGPI

-230 TNAAGKVIS
+230 TNIAGKVIS
-239 CKNTGA
+239 CKNTGT
-245 VSVTTNGS
+245 VSVTTSGS
-253 AEGVASLSAAGV
+253 AEGTVSLSAAGV
-265 VGTCSKQLSSSSNT
+265 VGTSSKQITSCTNT
-279 GKITMNS
+279 GKITMKS
-286 TVEVSRSI
+286 TVEVLRSI

-315 AVTFSGVAEYGA
+315 AVTFNGVAEYGA

-336 SNVSQSWN
+336 SNISQSWN

-381 LSGGGYAGGLA
+381 LSGGGYVGGLA
-392 GNAGV
+392 GNAGL

-403 SNYSTGT
+403 NNYSTGT
-410 VKASNGAKKGLL
+410 VKASNGAKKGQL

-462 AQKVASIKAASC
+462 SQKVASIKAGNC

>member
-1 MIKKYHLLAILLM
+1 MRKSRILTLFLALA
-14 LTVALTM
+14 VVFTM
-21 SFAAMPAYAADG
+21 SFAAVPAYAVSG
-33 TAIKTADDLKAMEN
+33 TAITSADDLKAMES

-147 SGKLSAS
+147 SGRLSAS
-154 GMINTLGAI
+154 GIINTLGAI

-195 GTASANTTVKNCTN
+195 GTASAATVKNCTN
-209 SGAISIRGPI
+209 SGAISISGPI

-230 TNAAGKVIS
+230 TNTAGKVIS

-245 VSVTTNGS
+245 VSVTTSGS
-253 AEGVASLSAAGV
+253 AEGAVSLSAAGV
-265 VGTCSKQLSSSSNT
+265 VGTSSKQITSCTNT
-279 GKITMNS
+279 GKITMKS

-315 AVTFSGVAEYGA
+315 AVTFNGVAEYGA

-381 LSGGGYAGGLA
+381 LSGGGYVGGLA
-392 GNAGV
+392 GNAGG

-403 SNYSTGT
+403 NNYSTGT
-410 VKASNGAKKGLL
+410 VKGSKGATKGQL
-422 IGIYSAGD
+422 IGIYSEGE
-430 DKASNKIYNNY
+430 DKANNKIYNNY

-462 AQKVASIKAASC
+462 SQKVASIKAGNC

>member
-1 MIKKYHLLAILLM
+1 MRKNRI
-14 LTVALTM
+14 LTVFLALAVVFTM
-21 SFAAMPAYAADG
+21 SFAAVPAYAASG
-33 TAIKTADDLKAMEN
+33 TAITSADDLKAMEN

-58 IEVPANLSLFT
+58 IEIPANLSLFT

-76 GTLDGNGHSI
+76 GTLDGNGHTI
-86 KGYSYTAASD
+86 KGYTYTAASD

-110 SFKNLNMT
+110 SFKNLTMT
-118 DVHISVKS
+118 NVNISVKS

-154 GMINTLGAI
+154 GIVNSLGGI
-163 VGSLNDGSI
+163 VGSLNGGSL
-172 TNCTNKAD
+172 TKCTNKAD
-180 ITVTGAAGAAAAGVA
+180 VTITGAAGATAAGVA
-195 GTASANTTVKNCTN
+195 GAASATTIKNCTN
-209 SGAISIRGPI
+209 SGAISISGPI
-219 DGGRS
+219 DWGRS
-224 YRAAGV
+224 YCAAGV
-230 TNAAGKVIS
+230 TNVAGNLIS

-245 VSVTTNGS
+245 VSVTTRGS
-253 AEGVASLSAAGV
+253 VEGAVSLSAAGV
-265 VGTCSKQLSSSSNT
+265 VGTSTEQITSCANT

-315 AVTFSGVAEYGA
+315 AVTFNGVAEYGA
-327 VVGGLGAIT
+327 VVGGLSAIT
-336 SNVSQSWN
+336 RNVSQSWN

-353 KNELDVVAGG
+353 KNELDVVTGG

-381 LSGGGYAGGLA
+381 LSGGGYVGGLA
-392 GNAGV
+392 GNAGG

-403 SNYSTGT
+403 NNYSTGT
-410 VKASNGAKKGLL
+410 VKGSKGATKGQL
-422 IGIYSAGD
+422 IGIYSEGD

>member
-1 MIKKYHLLAILLM
+1 MRKNRIQTVF
-14 LTVALTM
+14 LTIAVIFTM
-21 SFAAMPAYAADG
+21 SFAALPAYAASG
-33 TAIKTADDLKAMEN
+33 TAITSVDDLKAMEN
-47 NPSGSY
+47 NPDGSY

-58 IEVPANLSLFT
+58 IEVPANLSLFA
-69 DSRTPFT
+69 DYDRPFT
-76 GTLDGNGHSI
+76 GTLDGNGHAI
-86 KGYSYTAASD
+86 KNYTYSTTTE
-96 DLMHAALFCRTKNA
+96 DLMHAGLFCRTKNA
-110 SFKNLNMT
+110 SFKNLTMT
-118 DVHISVKS
+118 NVNISVKS

-154 GMINTLGAI
+154 GIVNSLGGI
-163 VGSLNDGSI
+163 VGSLSGGSL
-172 TNCTNKAD
+172 TKCTNKAD
-180 ITVTGAAGAAAAGVA
+180 VTITGAADAAAAGVA
-195 GTASANTTVKNCTN
+195 GTASANTTVKNCSN
-209 SGAISIRGPI
+209 SGAISISGPI

-230 TNAAGKVIS
+230 TNVAGKVIS

-245 VSVTTNGS
+245 VSVTTSGS
-253 AEGVASLSAAGV
+253 MEGVVSLSAAGV
-265 VGTCSKQLSSSSNT
+265 VGTSSKQITSCTNT

-315 AVTFSGVAEYGA
+315 AVTFNGVAEYGA

-336 SNVSQSWN
+336 SNISQSWN

-353 KNELDVVAGG
+353 KNELDVVTGG

-381 LSGGGYAGGLA
+381 LSGGGYVGGLA
-392 GNAGV
+392 GNAGG

-403 SNYSTGT
+403 NNYSTGT
-410 VKASNGAKKGLL
+410 VKGSKGATKGQL
-422 IGIYSAGD
+422 IGIYSEGD

-462 AQKVASIKAASC
+462 SQKVASIKAGNC

>member
-1 MIKKYHLLAILLM
+1 MRKSRILTLFLALA
-14 LTVALTM
+14 VVFTM
-21 SFAAMPAYAADG
+21 SFAAVPAYAVSG
-33 TAIKTADDLKAMEN
+33 TAITSADDLKAMEN

-126 GGNFAA
+126 DGNFAA

-154 GMINTLGAI
+154 GIINTLGAI

-180 ITVTGAAGAAAAGVA
+180 ITVTGAAGAAAVGVA
-195 GTASANTTVKNCTN
+195 GTASAATVKNCTN
-209 SGAISIRGPI
+209 SGAISISGPI

-230 TNAAGKVIS
+230 TNIAGKVIS

-245 VSVTTNGS
+245 VSVTTSGS
-253 AEGVASLSAAGV
+253 AEGAVSLSAAGV
-265 VGTCSKQLSSSSNT
+265 VGTSSKQITSCTNT
-279 GKITMNS
+279 GKITMKS

-315 AVTFSGVAEYGA
+315 AVTFNGVAEYGA

-336 SNVSQSWN
+336 SNISQSWN

-381 LSGGGYAGGLA
+381 LSGGGYVGGLA
-392 GNAGV
+392 GNAGG

-403 SNYSTGT
+403 NNYSTGT
-410 VKASNGAKKGLL
+410 VKGSKGATKGQL
-422 IGIYSAGD
+422 IGIYSEGD
-430 DKASNKIYNNY
+430 DKANNKIYNNY

-462 AQKVASIKAASC
+462 SQKVASIKAGNC

>member
-1 MIKKYHLLAILLM
+1 MRKSRI
-14 LTVALTM
+14 LTVFLALAVVFTM
-21 SFAAMPAYAADG
+21 SFAAVPAYAASG
-33 TAIKTADDLKAMEN
+33 TAITNADDLKAMEN

-69 DSRTPFT
+69 DSRNPFT
-76 GTLDGNGHSI
+76 GTFDGNGHMI
-86 KGYSYTAASD
+86 KNYTYSTAKE
-96 DLMHAALFCRTKNA
+96 DLMHAGLFCRTKNA
-110 SFKNLNMT
+110 TFKNLTMT
-118 DVHISVKS
+118 NVNIFVKS

-132 LAAYGQGTTFENITV
+132 LAAYGQGTVFENITV
-147 SGKLSAS
+147 SGKVSAS
-154 GMINTLGAI
+154 GAINSLGGI

-172 TNCTNKAD
+172 TKCTNKAD
-180 ITVTGAAGAAAAGVA
+180 VTITGAAGAAAAGVA
-195 GTASANTTVKNCTN
+195 GTASANTTVKNCSN
-209 SGAISIRGPI
+209 SGAISISGPI

-224 YRAAGV
+224 YRAAGISNV
-230 TNAAGKVIS
+230 AGTVIS
-239 CKNTGA
+239 CKNTGN
-245 VSVTTNGS
+245 VSVKTSGS
-253 AEGVASLSAAGV
+253 MEGVVSLSAAGV
-265 VGTCSKQLSSSSNT
+265 VGTSSKQITSCTNT

-286 TVEVSRSI
+286 TVEVSRST

-315 AVTFSGVAEYGA
+315 AVTFNGVAEYGA

-336 SNVSQSWN
+336 SNISQSWN
-344 KGAVSAKAS
+344 KGAVSAKTS

-372 NSYNTGSVT
+372 NSYNAGSVT
-381 LSGGGYAGGLA
+381 LNGKGYVGGLA

-397 FDHRIT
+397 FDHRIIN
-403 SNYSTGT
+403 NYSTGT
-410 VKASNGAKKGLL
+410 IKGSKGATKGQLL
-422 IGIYSAGD
+422 GIYSAGD
-430 DKASNKIYNNY
+430 DKASNKIYSNY
-441 YTKSGKAYGFGSV
+441 YTKSGKGYGFGSV

-462 AQKVASIKAASC
+462 SQKVASITAKSC
-474 PKLSSKYWTYSSKYG
+474 PKLSSKYWTYSSKYK

>member
-1 MIKKYHLLAILLM
+1 MRKSRI
-14 LTVALTM
+14 LTVFLALAVVFTM
-21 SFAAMPAYAADG
+21 SFAAVPAYAASG
-33 TAIKTADDLKAMEN
+33 TAITNADALKAMEN

-58 IEVPANLSLFT
+58 IEVPEGLSLFT

-76 GTLDGNGHSI
+76 GTFDGNGYAI
-86 KGYSYTAASD
+86 KNYTYSTTTE

-110 SFKNLNMT
+110 SFKDLNMT

-154 GMINTLGAI
+154 GIVNSLGGI
-163 VGSLNDGSI
+163 VGSLSGGSL
-172 TNCTNKAD
+172 TKCTNKAD
-180 ITVTGAAGAAAAGVA
+180 VTITGAADAAAAGVA
-195 GTASANTTVKNCTN
+195 GTASATTVKNCTN
-209 SGAISIRGPI
+209 SGAISISGPI

-245 VSVTTNGS
+245 VSVTTSGS
-253 AEGVASLSAAGV
+253 AEGAVSLSAAGV
-265 VGTCSKQLSSSSNT
+265 VGTSSKQITSCTNT
-279 GKITMNS
+279 GKITMKS

-294 LMGGVAANAENA
+294 LMGGVTANAENA

-353 KNELDVVAGG
+353 KNELDVVTGG

-381 LSGGGYAGGLA
+381 LSGGGYVGGLA
-392 GNAGV
+392 GNAGG

-410 VKASNGAKKGLL
+410 VKASNGAKKGQL
-422 IGIYSAGD
+422 IGIYSEGD

-462 AQKVASIKAASC
+462 SQKVASIKAGNC

>member
-1 MIKKYHLLAILLM
+1 MRKSRI
-14 LTVALTM
+14 LTVFLALAVVFTM
-21 SFAAMPAYAADG
+21 SFAAVPAYAASG
-33 TAIKTADDLKAMEN
+33 TAITSVDDLKAMEN
-47 NPSGSY
+47 NPGGSY

-58 IEVPANLSLFT
+58 IEVPEGLSLFT

-76 GTLDGNGHSI
+76 GTFDGNGYAI
-86 KGYSYTAASD
+86 KNYTYSTTTE
-96 DLMHAALFCRTKNA
+96 DLMHAGLFCRTKNA
-110 SFKNLNMT
+110 SFKNLTMT
-118 DVHISVKS
+118 NVNISVKS

-132 LAAYGQGTTFENITV
+132 LAAYGQGTTFENITL

-154 GMINTLGAI
+154 GIVNSLGGI
-163 VGSLNDGSI
+163 VGSLSGGSL
-172 TNCTNKAD
+172 TKCTNKAD
-180 ITVTGAAGAAAAGVA
+180 VTITGAADAAAAGVA
-195 GTASANTTVKNCTN
+195 GTASANTTVKNCSN
-209 SGAISIRGPI
+209 SGAISISGPI

-224 YRAAGV
+224 YRAAGISNV
-230 TNAAGKVIS
+230 AGTVIS
-239 CKNTGA
+239 CKNTGN
-245 VSVTTNGS
+245 VSVKTSGS
-253 AEGVASLSAAGV
+253 MEGVVSLSAAGV
-265 VGTCSKQLSSSSNT
+265 VGTSSKQITSCTNT

-294 LMGGVAANAENA
+294 LMGGIAANAENA

-315 AVTFSGVAEYGA
+315 AVTFNGVAEYGA

-336 SNVSQSWN
+336 SNISQSWN

-381 LSGGGYAGGLA
+381 LSGGGYVGGLA
-392 GNAGV
+392 GNAGL

-403 SNYSTGT
+403 NNYSTGT
-410 VKASNGAKKGLL
+410 VKASNGAKKGQL

-462 AQKVASIKAASC
+462 SQKVASIKAGNC

>member
-1 MIKKYHLLAILLM
+1 MRKNRIRTVF
-14 LTVALTM
+14 LTIAVIFTM
-21 SFAAMPAYAADG
+21 SFAALPAYAASG
-33 TAIKTADDLKAMEN
+33 TAITNADDLKAMEN

-69 DSRTPFT
+69 DSRNPFT
-76 GTLDGNGHSI
+76 GTFDGNGHMI
-86 KGYSYTAASD
+86 KNYTYSTAKE
-96 DLMHAALFCRTKNA
+96 DLMHAGLFCRTKNA
-110 SFKNLNMT
+110 TFKNLTMT
-118 DVHISVKS
+118 NVNIFVKS

-132 LAAYGQGTTFENITV
+132 LAAYGQGTVFENITV
-147 SGKLSAS
+147 SGKVSAS
-154 GMINTLGAI
+154 GAINSLGRI

-172 TNCTNKAD
+172 TKCTNKAD
-180 ITVTGAAGAAAAGVA
+180 VTITGAAGAAAAGVA
-195 GTASANTTVKNCTN
+195 GTASANTTVKNCSN
-209 SGAISIRGPI
+209 SGAISISGSI

-224 YRAAGV
+224 YRAAGISNV
-230 TNAAGKVIS
+230 AGTVIS
-239 CKNTGA
+239 CKNTGN
-245 VSVTTNGS
+245 VSVKTSGS
-253 AEGVASLSAAGV
+253 MEGVVSLSAAGV
-265 VGTCSKQLSSSSNT
+265 VGTSSKQITSCTNT

-286 TVEVSRSI
+286 TVEVSRST

-315 AVTFSGVAEYGA
+315 AVTFNGVAEYGA

-336 SNVSQSWN
+336 SNISQSWN
-344 KGAVSAKAS
+344 KGAVSAKTS

-372 NSYNTGSVT
+372 NSYNAGSVT
-381 LSGGGYAGGLA
+381 LNGKGYVGGLA

-397 FDHRIT
+397 FDHRIIN
-403 SNYSTGT
+403 NYSTGT
-410 VKASNGAKKGLL
+410 IKGSKGATKGQLL
-422 IGIYSAGD
+422 GIYSAGD
-430 DKASNKIYNNY
+430 DKASNKIYSNY
-441 YTKSGKAYGFGSV
+441 YTKSGKGYGFGSV

-462 AQKVASIKAASC
+462 SQKVVSITAKSC
-474 PKLSSKYWTYSSKYG
+474 PKLSSKYWTYSSKYK

>member
-1 MIKKYHLLAILLM
+1 MQTKEHRLLAILRM
-14 LTVALTM
+14 LTVVLTM
-21 SFAAMPAYAADG
+21 SFAAIPAYAAEG
-33 TAIKTADDLKAMEN
+33 TAISTADDLKAMEN
-47 NPSGSY
+47 NPSGNY

-76 GTLDGNGHSI
+76 GTLDGNGYSI

-147 SGKLSAS
+147 SGELSAS
-154 GMINTLGAI
+154 GIVNTLGAI

-180 ITVTGAAGAAAAGVA
+180 VTVTGAAGAAAAGVA
-195 GTASANTTVKNCTN
+195 GTASATTVKNCTN
-209 SGAISIRGPI
+209 SGAISISGPI

-245 VSVTTNGS
+245 VSVTTSGS
-253 AEGVASLSAAGV
+253 AEGAVSLSAAGV
-265 VGTCSKQLSSSSNT
+265 VGTSSKQITSCTNT
-279 GKITMNS
+279 GKITMKS

-294 LMGGVAANAENA
+294 LMGGVTANAENA
-306 KITKSWNKG
+306 KITKSWNKA

-353 KNELDVVAGG
+353 KNELDVVTGG
-363 LAGTAVDMR
+363 LAGTAADMR

-381 LSGGGYAGGLA
+381 LSGGGYVGGLA
-392 GNAGV
+392 GNAGG

-410 VKASNGAKKGLL
+410 VKASNGAKKGQL
-422 IGIYSAGD
+422 IGIYSEGD

-454 AKKSWAAK
+454 AKKAGLQRPRKLLPSKQQAAR
-462 AQKVASIKAASC
+462 S
-474 PKLSSKYWTYSSKYG
+474 
-489 RMILKNNKE
+489 
-498 K
+498 

>member
-1 MIKKYHLLAILLM
+1 MRKSRILTVFLAIAVLF
-14 LTVALTM
+14 TM
-21 SFAAMPAYAADG
+21 SFAAVPAYAASG
-33 TAIKTADDLKAMEN
+33 TAITNADDLKAMEN

-76 GTLDGNGHSI
+76 GTFDGNGHTI
-86 KGYSYTAASD
+86 KNYTYSTTTE
-96 DLMHAALFCRTKNA
+96 DLMHAGLFCRTKNA
-110 SFKNLNMT
+110 SFKNLTMT
-118 DVHISVKS
+118 NVNVSVKS

-132 LAAYGQGTTFENITV
+132 LVAYGQGTTFENITV
-147 SGKLSAS
+147 SGKISAS
-154 GMINTLGAI
+154 GAINALGGI
-163 VGSLNDGSI
+163 VGSLNGGSL
-172 TNCTNKAD
+172 TKCTNKAD
-180 ITVTGAAGAAAAGVA
+180 VTVTGSIGATAAGVA
-195 GTASANTTVKNCTN
+195 GSASANSTLKNCSN
-209 SGAISIRGPI
+209 SGEVSVSGPI
-219 DGGRS
+219 EWGRS
-224 YRAAGV
+224 FRAAGV
-230 TNAAGKVIS
+230 SNVAGTVIS
-239 CKNTGA
+239 CKNTGN
-245 VSVTTNGS
+245 VSVKASGS
-253 AEGVASLSAAGV
+253 MDGVDSLSAAGV
-265 VGTCSKQLSSSSNT
+265 VGTSSKQITSCTNT

-294 LMGGVAANAENA
+294 LLGGVAANAENA

-315 AVTFSGVAEYGA
+315 AVSFNGVAEYGA

-336 SNVSQSWN
+336 SNISQSWN
-344 KGAVSAKAS
+344 KGAVSAKATR
-353 KNELDVVAGG
+353 NEMDVIAGG
-363 LAGTAVDMR
+363 LAGNAVDVR
-372 NSYNTGSVT
+372 NSYNAGSVT
-381 LSGGGYAGGLA
+381 SSGRGYVGGIA

-397 FDHRIT
+397 FDHRIIN
-403 SNYSTGT
+403 NYSTGT
-410 VKASNGAKKGLL
+410 IKGSKGATKGQL

-462 AQKVASIKAASC
+462 SQKVASIKAGNC

>member
-1 MIKKYHLLAILLM
+1 MRKSRI
-14 LTVALTM
+14 LTVFLALAVVFTM
-21 SFAAMPAYAADG
+21 SFAAVPAYAASG
-33 TAIKTADDLKAMEN
+33 TAITSVDDLKAMEN
-47 NPSGSY
+47 NPGGSY

-58 IEVPANLSLFT
+58 IEVPEGLSLFT

-76 GTLDGNGHSI
+76 G
-86 KGYSYTAASD
+86 
-96 DLMHAALFCRTKNA
+96 LFCRTKNA
-110 SFKNLNMT
+110 SFKNLTMT
-118 DVHISVKS
+118 NVNISVKS

-154 GMINTLGAI
+154 GIVNSLGGI
-163 VGSLNDGSI
+163 VGSLSGGSL
-172 TNCTNKAD
+172 TKCTNKAD
-180 ITVTGAAGAAAAGVA
+180 VTITGAAGATAAGVA
-195 GTASANTTVKNCTN
+195 GAVSANTTIKNCTN
-209 SGAISIRGPI
+209 SGAISISGPI

-224 YRAAGV
+224 YRAAGISNV
-230 TNAAGKVIS
+230 AGTVIS
-239 CKNTGA
+239 CKNTGN
-245 VSVTTNGS
+245 VSVKTS
-253 AEGVASLSAAGV
+253 MEGVVSLSAAGV
-265 VGTCSKQLSSSSNT
+265 VGTSSKQITSCTNT

-315 AVTFSGVAEYGA
+315 AVTFNGVAEYGA

-336 SNVSQSWN
+336 SNISQSWN

-381 LSGGGYAGGLA
+381 LSGGGYVGGLA

-403 SNYSTGT
+403 NNYSTGT
-410 VKASNGAKKGLL
+410 VKASNGAKKGQL

-462 AQKVASIKAASC
+462 SQKVASIKAGNC